1 MLQASLEIQRPVRVD
16 KRPPVAISTR
26 LLSSTEERHSWIRT
40 AMSEV
45 ARHSRTLL
53 VTSHPDRDA
62 FAAER
67 SQLLGL
73 TELPAPAADLSHV
86 FHLF

>member
-1 MLQASLEIQRPVRVD
+1 MDTNGNVRG
-16 KRPPVAISTR
+16 RAALP
-26 LLSSTEERHSWIRT
+26 
-40 AMSEV
+40 
-45 ARHSRTLL
+45 TLL